1 MIELDKSDCTDLRR
15 AGTRE
20 WLETNGIGG
29 FACSTVVG
37 MNTRRYHGL
46 LTAATTPPVERVVML
61 SKLEETLVVGDR
73 RIDLSTNQYQGAI
86 HPRGF
91 ERQTGFRLDPF
102 PIQSFEVE
110 GIRLEKTVFM
120 LHGSNTT
127 VIEYRL
133 TDPAGRTGLRLEV
146 RPLIAFRDYHSTTHQ
161 NGALNPSVE
170 QMPGLASIAPYA
182 GLPRLY
188 LAHNA
193 SQVDTHGFWYR
204 QFFYQAEA
212 ERGLDCIEDLFSP
225 LAFEFE
231 LAGDQAAVVIA
242 STEPQK
248 AGNAARFRRAEL
260 ARRDKVAN
268 SVGPKDPL
276 ARQLALAADQFL
288 VKRGEGQTIIA
299 GYPWFTD
306 WGRDTMIALPGLTLA
321 TGNARIAK
329 GILREFAHSVDQGM
343 LPNRFPDAGETP
355 EFNTADATLWF
366 FEAVRSYLAHT
377 GDEQFVRDELYSVL
391 KDIIEWHMR
400 GTRYNIH
407 MLENGLLNAGE
418 AGVQLTW
425 MDARVGDWVVTPR
438 SGKPVEIQALWY
450 NALKIMED
458 LAVGFGDVDA
468 VKRYRTAAALVQ
480 WTFSR
485 VFWNAEA
492 NCLYDVVNGGQP
504 DASIRPNQLFAVSLH
519 HSMLT
524 RERSQQ
530 ILEVVERH
538 LLTPYGLRT
547 LSPSDPNYRP
557 RYEGGPY
564 ERDSAYHQGTVWP
577 WLLGAYITA
586 FLKIKG
592 NSAETRAKAREFLK
606 PIEEHFREGALG
618 QISEVYDAEAP
629 QLPKGCFAQ
638 AWSVGELLRVL
649 CEELAEGTKPQPDTD
664 LAVARVG

>member
-46 LTAATTPPVERVVML
+46 LIAATAPPVGRVVML
-61 SKLEETLVVGDR
+61 SKLEETVIIGDR

-91 ERQTGFRLDPF
+91 EWQTGFRLDPF
-102 PIQSFEVE
+102 PIQSFEID
-110 GIRLEKTVFM
+110 GIRIDKTVFM
-120 LHGSNTT
+120 AHGSNTT
-127 VIEYRL
+127 VVEYRL
-133 TDPAGRTGLRLEV
+133 GTSAGRQSIRLEV
-146 RPLIAFRDYHSTTHQ
+146 RPLIAFRDYHSTTHE
-161 NGALNPSVE
+161 NGGLNPAVE
-170 QMPGLASIAPYA
+170 QMSGLASVAPYA

-188 LAHNA
+188 MAHNA
-193 SQVDTHGFWYR
+193 SRVDTQGFWYR

-225 LAFEFE
+225 LVFEFE
-231 LAGDQAAVVIA
+231 LTGDQAAVVIA

-248 AGNAARFRRAEL
+248 VGNAERFCRAEV
-260 ARRDKVAN
+260 ARRDKITN
-268 SVGPKDPL
+268 SVAPTDPL

-288 VKRGEGQTIIA
+288 VKRGEGQTVIA

-355 EFNTADATLWF
+355 EFNTVDATLWF

-377 GDEQFVRDELYSVL
+377 GDEAFVRDELYGVL
-391 KDIIEWHMR
+391 KNIIECHMR
-400 GTRYNIH
+400 GTRYNIR
-407 MLENGLLNAGE
+407 MLEDGLLNAGE
-418 AGVQLTW
+418 PGVQLTW
-425 MDARVGDWVVTPR
+425 MDAKVGNWVVTPR

-458 LAVGFGDVDA
+458 LAAGFGDAEA

-480 WTFSR
+480 WTFNR
-485 VFWNAEA
+485 AFWNAES

-504 DASIRPNQLFAVSLH
+504 DASIRPNQLFAISLH
-519 HSMLT
+519 YSMLT
-524 RERSQQ
+524 RDRSQQ
-530 ILEVVERH
+530 ILEVMERH
-538 LLTPYGLRT
+538 LLTPFGLRT
-547 LSPSDPNYRP
+547 LSPNDPNYRP

-586 FLKIKG
+586 FLKING
-592 NSAETRAKAREFLK
+592 NSAEMRARARGFLK
-606 PIEEHFREGALG
+606 PIEEQFKEGALG

-649 CEELAEGTKPQPDTD
+649 CEELAEKKTQPDAD
-664 LAVARVG
+664 LMVSRVG